1 MTTARRP
8 KPRIVIYGPGLYGQH
23 IVRFAVEKGWPIVAA
38 YNRAGDKVGQDLG
51 RLAGLD
57 RDIGVVVQD
66 CDQARYEGLEAD
78 VAFLAFSDRLEE
90 NRLAHE
96 RLIGAGINIISHAA
110 EAYFPWGIDR
120 QLAQELDAL
129 ARKHNVTFT
138 GGGIWDVSRIWA
150 GILVAG
156 PCVSIERMLHRTLTD
171 ASRASVRLM
180 TETCGVGMT
189 REEFQEKIVNKPGL
203 IGGMY
208 KTIPQHVLTAL
219 DYTPTTVTEWRE
231 PVVFD
236 TPIHCQ
242 PLGRDLAPGTSVGT
256 RIVAAV
262 DTEEGLRAE
271 AQMELRLLREGEEE
285 HMLWS
290 VTGRPSTRIVT
301 TREDSVLASAACM
314 FNRAYDVID
323 APPGIQELY
332 KLGPLR
338 HTALDSRS

>member
-1 MTTARRP
+1 MSAKRP
-8 KPRIVIYGPGLYGQH
+8 KPRIVVYGPGLYGQH
-23 IVRFAVEKGWPIVAA
+23 LVRFAVEKGWPIVAA

-51 RLAGLD
+51 RLGGLG

-66 CDQARYEGLEAD
+66 CDKASYDGLEAD
-78 VAFLAFSDRLEE
+78 VAFVAFSDRLEE
-90 NRLAHE
+90 NRTAHE
-96 RLIGAGINIISHAA
+96 RLMGAGINIISHAA
-110 EAYFPWGIDR
+110 EGYFPWGIDSK
-120 QLAQELDAL
+120 LAQELDAL
-129 ARKHNVTFT
+129 AKKNNVTFT

-150 GILVAG
+150 GILAAG
-156 PCVSIERMLHRTLTD
+156 PCVSIESLLHRTLTD

-180 TETCGVGMT
+180 TETCGVGMSL
-189 REEFQEKIVNKPGL
+189 EEFNEKIVQKPGL

-219 DYTPTTVTEWRE
+219 GYTPTKVTEWRE

-236 TPIHCQ
+236 TPIHCK
-242 PLGRDLAPGTSVGT
+242 PLGRDLPPGTSAGT

-262 DTEEGLRAE
+262 DTEEGIS
-271 AQMELRLLREGEEE
+271 AQAHMELRLLREGEEE

-290 VTGRPSTRIVT
+290 VTGRPSTKIVT

-314 FNRAYDVID
+314 FNRAYDVIA

-338 HTALDSRS
+338 HTALDDR